1 MDNPERQAKQIF
13 LHEDLD
19 LEVIKERR
27 GAAAC
32 NFREGVR
39 YNWHDV
45 FKTKE

>member
-1 MDNPERQAKQIF
+1 MDNPERQAKQIC

-27 GAAAC
+27 GAAC